1 MSTTSSAGFGP
12 TVPARHPGDSLKG
25 CGLDETLEIRDVV
38 LSEREVRRQALKP
51 PRLSHVGTGTRD
63 AGRRA
68 RHELGEVTVPHAG
81 AVGEGL
87 LENARE
93 DGLQHLQAHFLTH

>member
-1 MSTTSSAGFGP
+1 MSTTSSPGFGP

-38 LSEREVRRQALKP
+38 LSEREVWRQSLKP
-51 PRLSHVGTGTRD
+51 PRLSHVGPRTCDG
-63 AGRRA
+63 GRRA
-68 RHELGEVTVPHAG
+68 RHELGEVRVPHAV

-87 LENARE
+87 QENAGE
-93 DGLQHLQAHFLTH
+93 DGLQRLQAHA